1 MWLFA
6 IGMAMAV
13 GGSVAGN
20 FFVKQG
26 AEKIHGKGL
35 AEFGGVRKL
44 FNPVQLY
51 RFLAQLGI
59 FKNWNLWLGVALL
72 TLFFGGY
79 LLAMQQAPVTLVVP
93 LMALT
98 YIINTGIGKFVL
110 HEHVPLLRWL
120 GVAVVVAGIILLVG
134 FSERGAQQNQDSAL
148 SAPPVAVVSSQTNQR
163 HP

>member
-6 IGMAMAV
+6 VGMAMAV

-26 AEKIHGKGL
+26 AGEIQGRGL
-35 AEFGGVRKL
+35 KEFGGIRKL
-44 FNPVQLY
+44 LNPVQLY
-51 RFLAQLGI
+51 QFLAQLGI
-59 FKNWNLWLGVALL
+59 FNNWRLWLGIAFL

-93 LMALT
+93 LMAST

-110 HEHVPLLRWL
+110 HEHVSLLRWL
-120 GVAVVVAGIILLVG
+120 GVAVIVAGIILLVG
-134 FSERGAQQNQDSAL
+134 FSESEAQQNQNSDVTYS
-148 SAPPVAVVSSQTNQR
+148 PIAVIGLYQR
-163 HP
+163 F